1 MPGDGLRI
9 ALVQTEQVPPHG
21 RVEVGGLHLVRQI
34 GFLRPRWAAI
44 EGTPATTGAFA
55 APATVL
61 RGVTVCSS
69 AFAVRAAAPF
79 VAIRTRAMAF
89 VIAALEAGRTV
100 PRRVTALIE
109 IAATLEPAALAR
121 FTATDIASSAR
132 GLVPTLETTTLGCV
146 TPAPEATTVT
156 ATLGGVLAAESATV
170 AGTATLESA
179 ASTGVPAGPI
189 AAPRI
194 VAALPAITPAFE
206 ATTFA

>member
-1 MPGDGLRI
+1 M
-9 ALVQTEQVPPHG
+9 
-21 RVEVGGLHLVRQI
+21 
-34 GFLRPRWAAI
+34 
-44 EGTPATTGAFA
+44 
-55 APATVL
+55 
-61 RGVTVCSS
+61 CSS